1 MKKIA
6 FYCCLLL
13 NWGLFSQTND
23 TLIEIKT
30 DKLET
35 KDKTQ
40 SYPIDFNTS
49 RIYNKPQILD
59 AITFLPKDFI
69 TTSKDFVAKDHA
81 WYLGGAVAGTAV
93 LVPFDQ
99 SITNSSREF
108 SDRIGLSSNNT
119 YGKFGPLQNI
129 PKNLGAG
136 LYLIGNGTTVI
147 LLTAGFTTF
156 GLLSNDYRA
165 LSTASGLIESL
176 ALSGVYVQFLKR
188 VTGRESPFIARENG
202 NPGGDWNPFP
212 SFSAYAKSTPH
223 YDAMP
228 SGHLTT
234 IMSALTVITT
244 NYPDYKWIK
253 PVGYTLIA
261 GMCFQMV
268 QSEVH
273 WISDYP
279 LALLIGYFS
288 GKNIAKRRFKDVN
301 KNIGLQLNKPK
312 YEMNIIGSNTPH
324 FKTLGLS
331 ITF

>member
-1 MKKIA
+1 MRKIA
-6 FYCCLLL
+6 FYYCLLL
-13 NWGLFSQTND
+13 NMGLFSQIND
-23 TLIEIKT
+23 TLVAIKT
-30 DKLET
+30 DKIESQ
-35 KDKTQ
+35 DKTQ
-40 SYPIDFNTS
+40 SYEIDLNTT
-49 RIYNKPQILD
+49 RIYNKPRILD

-69 TTSKDFVAKDHA
+69 NTSKDFVAKDHG
-81 WYLGGAVAGTAV
+81 WYLGGAVASTAM

-108 SDRIGLSSNNT
+108 SDRIGLSPNNI

-129 PKNLGAG
+129 PKNVGAG

-147 LLTAGFTTF
+147 LLMAGFTTF

-165 LSTASGLIESL
+165 LSTASGLVESL

-202 NPGGDWNPFP
+202 HPGGEWNPFP
-212 SFSAYAKSTPH
+212 SFPAYAKSTPH

-312 YEMNIIGSNTPH
+312 YQMNVIGANTGA